1 MSLTLFPS
9 TLLCQV
15 EMLERKYGGSF
26 LSRRA
31 ARTIQTAFRQY
42 RMNKNFERLRSS
54 ASESRMSRR
63 IILSNMRMQFSFEEY
78 EKAQNPAYFE
88 GKPASLD
95 EGAMAGARSHLLE
108 RGLPYAGSCGGGID
122 GGGSSVTTSGEFSND
137 ITELEDSFSK
147 QVSIPEKGLSSLS
160 LCSGYSSDFLPILQT
175 GTCGP
180 TSI

>member
-1 MSLTLFPS
+1 MFPS
-9 TLLCQV
+9 TLPCQV

-95 EGAMAGARSHLLE
+95 EGAMAGARSHRLE
-108 RGLPYAGSCGGGID
+108 RGLPYGGSCGGGID

-147 QVSIPEKGLSSLS
+147 QVSIPEKSLSSPS
-160 LCSGYSSDFLPILQT
+160 LCSGYSYAF
-175 GTCGP
+175 
-180 TSI
+180 